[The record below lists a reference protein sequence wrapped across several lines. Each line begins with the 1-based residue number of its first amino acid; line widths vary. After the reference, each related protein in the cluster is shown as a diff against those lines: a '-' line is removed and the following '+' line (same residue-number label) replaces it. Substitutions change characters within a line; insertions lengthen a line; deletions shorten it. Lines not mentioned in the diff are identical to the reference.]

1 MYRPEKT
8 QVRQQVEGPPETACS
23 SDSLNYWRTQAT
35 KASER
40 EREALKLA
48 AEYQHKTD
56 ALRDE
61 LSRLKDNLY
70 KLLK

>member
-1 MYRPEKT
+1 M
-8 QVRQQVEGPPETACS
+8 
-23 SDSLNYWRTQAT
+23 SLDYWRTQAT

-48 AEYQHKTD
+48 AEYQHKNE